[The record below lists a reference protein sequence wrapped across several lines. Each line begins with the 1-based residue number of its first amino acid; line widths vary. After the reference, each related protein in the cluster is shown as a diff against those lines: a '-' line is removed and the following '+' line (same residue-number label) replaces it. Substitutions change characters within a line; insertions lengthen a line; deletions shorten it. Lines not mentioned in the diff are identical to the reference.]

1 MGGGGGGGGGGR
13 CGKLGGKCGTGVRA
27 STSKPTPFILLAF
40 EKMNPFIYLIVRNVD
55 LFIYC
60 SDFYTHLLLV
70 VRQI

>member
-1 MGGGGGGGGGGR
+1 M
-13 CGKLGGKCGTGVRA
+13 GVRA

-40 EKMNPFIYLIVRNVD
+40 EKMDPFIYLIVRNVD